1 MLDVSSR
8 SGASRVAI
16 LVRIAAVGAIS
27 GLGALP
33 HPANAQALPE
43 AIQACRKEAD
53 DARRLQCFDR
63 ETARYPLTSEQSFG
77 LTPSQVDALQKKAA
91 PGAAPPREPEEDG
104 PPASTGQLTATVS
117 SLGLRPHAGF
127 VVTLDNGQ
135 VWRQNEAEVN
145 FDIRVGDQ
153 ITIKPA
159 KMGGYWLVG
168 RTGRSTR
175 VRRMK

>member
-1 MLDVSSR
+1 M
-8 SGASRVAI
+8 
-16 LVRIAAVGAIS
+16 GAIS